1 LSQKKSLRTFFL
13 LARHIKQGRPGR
25 RISSLLQEGTVK
37 LPTTFALA
45 IFVTALS
52 PSAVLADDQ
61 GACMQDAFSICGQ
74 FIPNRERVAACLISN
89 RSRVSPACRNALT
102 HFKTKTASAE

>member
-1 LSQKKSLRTFFL
+1 MKLRT
-13 LARHIKQGRPGR
+13 
-25 RISSLLQEGTVK
+25 T
-37 LPTTFALA
+37 LA
-45 IFVTALS
+45 IAIFATALS
-52 PSAVLADDQ
+52 SAAALADDQ

-102 HFKTKTASAE
+102 HFKTKTASAD

>member
-1 LSQKKSLRTFFL
+1 M
-13 LARHIKQGRPGR
+13 
-25 RISSLLQEGTVK
+25 K
-37 LPTTFALA
+37 LPITLA
-45 IFVTALS
+45 IAIFATALS
-52 PSAVLADDQ
+52 SGPVLADDQ

-89 RSRVSPACRNALT
+89 RNRVSPACRNALT